1 VVICNLQHE
10 ETSKAKMPQG
20 RRKVPFSGK
29 AKKAQLQ
36 SKKKQKP
43 LEVAREKGNPSFQ
56 VTGESSYNEGNEVLK
71 LNQQPMVRGSKA
83 NPNRYALH
91 FHRETE
97 TEIRERKE
105 AAHRAINTVSPS
117 GLEIATENFFM
128 RELDFPKRP
137 PWKYDM
143 SVKQLEDREHR
154 YFTEYISE
162 LEKKFGCKELSY
174 FELNLETWRQLW
186 RVLEM
191 SDIVLIIVDI
201 RYCALMFPPSVYNYV
216 TETLHKDMILVLN
229 KIDLAPAPL
238 VVAWKH
244 YFQEKYPALHI
255 LTFTSFPT
263 YNLRG
268 NQENKA
274 GLQIRRRRGKLRMA
288 AEGAKMLL
296 EACKSIVNNEVDLSS
311 WHKKISEE
319 MELEFDDEDIEVGET
334 IEMKKVDTSYIEHEK
349 YKDGILTIGC
359 IGQPNVG
366 KSSLMNAIIGK
377 KVVSVSRTP
386 GHTKHF
392 QTIYL
397 TSNVRLCDC
406 PGLVFP
412 SKVPK
417 TLQILMGS
425 FPIAQLRE
433 PFSAVQYL
441 AERLDLPN
449 LLKLQHPEQDE
460 EWSAMDICDAWALK
474 RGFCTART
482 ARLDSYRAANSL
494 LRMALDG
501 KICLCLHP
509 PGYSAN
515 KEHWDKHA
523 DLQLVQWIQAKR
535 GEEQATDDGDAY
547 TSEEEEKE
555 DNEEEEEVEAS
566 TQQPH
571 GKTEHKRG
579 SDLEDSDSDTEFG
592 IRNKFSVLS

>member
-1 VVICNLQHE
+1 MERQ
-10 ETSKAKMPQG
+10 
-20 RRKVPFSGK
+20 
-29 AKKAQLQ
+29 KKAQLQ
-36 SKKKQKP
+36 SKKQQKKP
-43 LEVAREKGNPSFQ
+43 LEGSGENGVTSLQVKEKAEYSQ
-56 VTGESSYNEGNEVLK
+56 SIEVRK
-71 LNQQPMVRGSKA
+71 LNEQPKARGCRA

-97 TEIRERKE
+97 AEILKQKE
-105 AAHRAINTVSPS
+105 AARKSITPMSAS
-117 GLEIATENFFM
+117 GLEIAVEDFFLK
-128 RELDFPKRP
+128 ELDFPKRP
-137 PWKYDM
+137 PWNFDM
-143 SVKQLEDREHR
+143 SLEQLEAREHK

-162 LEKKFGCKELSY
+162 LEKKFSWKELSY

-216 TETLHKDMILVLN
+216 TEMLHKDMILVLN

-244 YFQEKYPALHI
+244 YFQQKYPALHI
-255 LTFTSFPT
+255 LTFTSFPA

-288 AEGAKMLL
+288 AEGAKTLL
-296 EACKSIVNNEVDLSS
+296 EACKCIINNEVDLSS

-319 MELEFDDEDIEVGET
+319 MEMEFVDEDIEVGQT
-334 IEMKKVDTSYIEHEK
+334 VDMKKVDTGYFEHER
-349 YKDGILTIGC
+349 YKDGTLTIGC

-366 KSSLMNAIIGK
+366 KSSLMNAIMGK

-397 TSNVRLCDC
+397 TPNVRLCDC

-417 TLQILMGS
+417 TLQVLMGS

-449 LLKLQHPEQDE
+449 LLKLQHPEHDE
-460 EWSAMDICDAWALK
+460 QWSAMDICDGWALK
-474 RGFCTART
+474 RGFYTARA
-482 ARLDSYRAANSL
+482 ARLDSYRAANNL

-509 PGYSAN
+509 PGYSSK
-515 KEHWDKHA
+515 KEYWEKHS
-523 DLQLVQWIQAKR
+523 DVQLVQWIQAKT
-535 GEEQATDDGDAY
+535 GEQQAAGDDF
-547 TSEEEEKE
+547 TSSEEEEENSTKVPEADGNQAYEKE
-555 DNEEEEEVEAS
+555 KQES
-566 TQQPH
+566 SSGP
-571 GKTEHKRG
+571 
-579 SDLEDSDSDTEFG
+579 EDSDSDSGFDVC
-592 IRNKFSVLS
+592 NKFSVLGTGE